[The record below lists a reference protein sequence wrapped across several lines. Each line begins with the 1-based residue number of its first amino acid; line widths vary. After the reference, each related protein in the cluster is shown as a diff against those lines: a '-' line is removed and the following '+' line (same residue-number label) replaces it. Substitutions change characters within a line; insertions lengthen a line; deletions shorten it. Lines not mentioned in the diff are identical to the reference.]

1 MVRYILISLLIF
13 STVYADKY
21 NKFLKHLNDKN
32 YEKAC
37 RVGKQIIYADEK
49 DEKLLSLIAQS
60 CLKCDYIYALSMV
73 QHRLRK
79 SKQTR
84 ADASAFSSVVL
95 QKKLIYQF
103 MYDDTDISTLALP
116 IVEHPLSHT
125 FVAIRD
131 GNYKLLSKKPKVITF
146 KKDKENYKVYIDKKD
161 EGRVIIEITDS
172 HKKTTR
178 RKYY

>member
-1 MVRYILISLLIF
+1 MKYILIFLLLFTTI
-13 STVYADKY
+13 YADKY
-21 NKFLKHLNDKN
+21 NDFLKHLNNKS

-37 RVGKQIIYADEK
+37 RVGKKIIYANET
-49 DEKLLSLIAQS
+49 DEKLLSLVAQS

-79 SKQTR
+79 TKQTR
-84 ADASAFSSVVL
+84 ADASLFSSMVL

-116 IVEHPLSHT
+116 IVKHPLSDT

-131 GNYKLLSKKPKVITF
+131 GSYKVLSKKPKVIVF
-146 KKDKENYKVYIDKKD
+146 KKDDKNYKVYIDKKD
-161 EGRVIIEITDS
+161 AGRVVIEIKDLNN
-172 HKKTTR
+172 KIEK
-178 RKYY
+178 RKFY

>member
-1 MVRYILISLLIF
+1 MGRYLLVILLLF
-13 STVYADKY
+13 STLYADKY

-37 RVGKQIIYADEK
+37 RVGKQIIYAQEK

-60 CLKCDYIYALSMV
+60 CLKVDYIYALSMV

-79 SKQTR
+79 TKETR
-84 ADASAFSSVVL
+84 ADASAFASVIL

-103 MYDDTDISTLALP
+103 MYDDVDISTLALP
-116 IVEHPLSHT
+116 IVEHPLSYT

-131 GNYKLLSKKPKVITF
+131 GNYKVISKKPKIITF
-146 KKDKENYKVYIDKKD
+146 EKDNSKYKVYIDKKD
-161 EGRVIIEITDS
+161 SGRVIIEITDAKN
-172 HKKTTR
+172 KKQR
-178 RKYY
+178 RKYF

>member
-1 MVRYILISLLIF
+1 MIKIFLVVLLLF

-21 NKFLKHLNDKN
+21 NRFLKHLNDKN
-32 YEKAC
+32 YEQAC

-79 SKQTR
+79 TKQTR

-116 IVEHPLSHT
+116 VVDHPLSHT

-131 GNYKLLSKKPKVITF
+131 KNYKLLSKHPKIISF
-146 KKDKENYKVYIDKKD
+146 KNGNKNYKVYIDQND
-161 EGRVIIEITDS
+161 MGRIIIEITDENNN
-172 HKKTTR
+172 KQR

>member
-1 MVRYILISLLIF
+1 MKYLLFSLLIF
-13 STVYADKY
+13 SVVHADKY
-21 NKFLKHLNDKN
+21 NQFLKHLNDKN

-37 RVGKQIIYADEK
+37 KVGKQIIYADEK

-103 MYDDTDISTLALP
+103 MYDDADISTLALP
-116 IVEHPLSHT
+116 VVDHPLSHT

-131 GNYKLLSKKPKVITF
+131 GNYKVISKHPKVITF
-146 KKDKENYKVYIDKKD
+146 RRDSKKYKIYINKRD
-161 EGRVIIEITDS
+161 EGRVIIEISDTN
-172 HKKTTR
+172 KKTQK

>member
-1 MVRYILISLLIF
+1 MIRYLLIISLIVG
-13 STVYADKY
+13 TVYADKY
-21 NKFLKHLNDKN
+21 NQFLKHLNDKN

-37 RVGKQIIYADEK
+37 RVGKTIIYDDEK

-84 ADASAFSSVVL
+84 ADASVFASIIL

-116 IVEHPLSHT
+116 IVEHPLSYT
-125 FVAIRD
+125 FIAIRD
-131 GNYKLLSKKPKVITF
+131 GNYKVLSKHPKIISF
-146 KKDKENYKVYIDKKD
+146 KKDSKTYEVYIDKKD
-161 EGRVIIEITDS
+161 AGRVVIKITDS
-172 HKKTTR
+172 NNKTQR
-178 RKYY
+178 RKYF

>member
-1 MVRYILISLLIF
+1 MMKFFLISLLVI
-13 STVYADKY
+13 SAVHADNY
-21 NKFLKHLNDKN
+21 SRFLKYLNNKN
-32 YEKAC
+32 YNSAC
-37 RVGKQIIYADEK
+37 KVGKQIIYADEK

-103 MYDDTDISTLALP
+103 MYDNTDISTLALP
-116 IVEHPLSHT
+116 IVEHPLSYT
-125 FVAIRD
+125 FTAIRD
-131 GNYKLLSKKPKVITF
+131 GNYKVISKNPKVITF
-146 KKDKENYKVYIDKKD
+146 KKDNKKYKVYVNKKD
-161 EGRVIIEITDS
+161 MGRVIIEITNAN
-172 HKKTTR
+172 KKIQK

>member
-1 MVRYILISLLIF
+1 MIKYLLIILIML
-13 STVYADKY
+13 STIQADKY
-21 NKFLKHLNDKN
+21 NQFLKHLNDKN

-37 RVGKQIIYADEK
+37 RSGKQIIYAHEK

-60 CLKCDYIYALSMV
+60 CLKVDYIYALSMV
-73 QHRLRK
+73 QHRLRN

-103 MYDDTDISTLALP
+103 MYDDTDISSFALP
-116 IVEHPLSHT
+116 IVSHPLSYV

-131 GNYKLLSKKPKVITF
+131 GNYKSISKHPKIITF
-146 KKDKENYKVYIDKKD
+146 SKSNKKYKVYIDKKD
-161 EGRVIIEITDS
+161 IGRVIIEIKDANNNIQ
-172 HKKTTR
+172 K